1 VNHHDEPTTFD
12 LICGMLT
19 VAALFAILWTLAAIL

>member
-1 VNHHDEPTTFD
+1 VNDEPTTTD

-19 VAALFAILWTLAAIL
+19 IAALFAILWTLAAIL